1 MKTAI
6 IFNKAIMILFS
17 LYGKYFLKLGISMKA
32 LTHSTTGIVA
42 GTGITAAIVFSP
54 VQKGLGAL
62 FFFVVADFITGIIA
76 SYFKKKKAELEDPKL
91 KDQGLIS
98 SEKLKM
104 SLVKISTYFISIL
117 GCWLMESIF
126 FIKKFSFESISDQE
140 LTITLVCIAFCCV
153 IEFWS
158 IVMENFKEM
167 GFDIRKKGLAVVSGI
182 KNINKQVKE

>member
-1 MKTAI
+1 MSVKT
-6 IFNKAIMILFS
+6 LS
-17 LYGKYFLKLGISMKA
+17 
-32 LTHSTTGIVA
+32 HSTVGVTTGV
-42 GTGITAAIVFSP
+42 GITAAVVFSP
-54 VQKGLGAL
+54 VQKGLAAL

-91 KDQGLIS
+91 KEQGLIS
-98 SEKLKM
+98 SDKLKM

-117 GCWLMESIF
+117 GCWLIESVF
-126 FIKKFSFESISDQE
+126 FIKKFSFKSISDQE

-167 GFDIRKKGLAVVSGI
+167 GFDIRKKSLAVIKGI